1 MLHKEYVVGY
11 GVVDGTL
18 SPLANDVGRLT
29 NIPPWTLWILEVGD
43 EIHGFSMTINM
54 TMRWGEIGSLSVTVT
69 SYSTK
74 SKVLGRGGLKWGKG
88 LSSITSTSTCGLCDN
103 GLSNSTKVVTYE
115 VKSKWR
121 L

>member
-54 TMRWGEIGSLSVTVT
+54 TMR
-69 SYSTK
+69 
-74 SKVLGRGGLKWGKG
+74 
-88 LSSITSTSTCGLCDN
+88 
-103 GLSNSTKVVTYE
+103 
-115 VKSKWR
+115 
-121 L
+121 